1 MQEEK
6 FGELIKN
13 IRKKYNLTQK
23 DLADKYHVTYQA
35 VSKWENGKNM
45 PDVTILKEISK
56 DFNLSLEDL
65 MEGNLIEKKSNKS
78 QKNKIIIFT
87 LISCILLIAIII
99 FIIKNVNSDF
109 ESRTLSTTCDNFKI
123 SGIIS
128 YNEKKSLIFIPKIE
142 YCGESKNIYK
152 EITCTL
158 YEKDKDVI
166 KKISD
171 FTYNENEIT
180 LEDFLSKVTF
190 NVDNYLKVCN
200 IYSKDSFYLEIKATD
215 KENKVTSY
223 NVPITLDDK
232 CLN

>member
-6 FGELIKN
+6 FGKLIKE

-45 PDVTILKEISK
+45 PDVTILKEISQ
-56 DFNLSLEDL
+56 DFNVSMDDL
-65 MEGNLIEKKSNKS
+65 IDGNLNEKKTFN
-78 QKNKIIIFT
+78 KNKFLIIFFVFIILMSVIIIW
-87 LISCILLIAIII
+87 
-99 FIIKNVNSDF
+99 IIKNTNSDF
-109 ESRTLSTTCDNFKI
+109 ESRTLSTTCENFKI

-128 YNEKKSLIFIPKIE
+128 YNEKKSLIFIPKLE
-142 YCGESKNIYK
+142 YCGEEKNIYK
-152 EITCTL
+152 EISCTL
-158 YEKDKDVI
+158 YEKNKDVI
-166 KKISD
+166 KEIS
-171 FTYNENEIT
+171 TYKYDEKEIT
-180 LEDFLSKVTF
+180 LEDFLANVTF

-200 IYSKDSFYLEIKATD
+200 VYEKDSFYIEIKATD
-215 KENKVTSY
+215 NNNKITSY

>member
-6 FGELIKN
+6 FGKLIKE
-13 IRKKYNLTQK
+13 IRQKYHLTQK
-23 DLADKYHVTYQA
+23 ELADKYHVTYQA

-56 DFNLSLEDL
+56 DFNVSLDDL
-65 MEGNLIEKKSNKS
+65 IDGELKENKNGNSKKKIMIIAGV
-78 QKNKIIIFT
+78 III
-87 LISCILLIAIII
+87 LIVVAVILDLK
-99 FIIKNVNSDF
+99 FHKTDF
-109 ESRTLSTTCDNFKI
+109 ESRTMSTTCDNFKI

-142 YCGESKNIYK
+142 YCGEEENLYSNIS
-152 EITCTL
+152 CTL

-166 KKISD
+166 KEISSYRYD
-171 FTYNENEIT
+171 EKEIT
-180 LEDFLSKVTF
+180 LEEFLSNVTF

-200 IYSKDSFYLEIKATD
+200 SYAKDSFYLEIKATD
-215 KENKVTSY
+215 KLGKITSY

>member
-6 FGELIKN
+6 FGKIIKE
-13 IRKKYNLTQK
+13 IRKKNNLTQK

-56 DFNLSLEDL
+56 DFNVSLDDL
-65 MEGNLIEKKSNKS
+65 IDGNLNQKKD
-78 QKNKIIIFT
+78 NKILIIIIWF
-87 LISCILLIAIII
+87 IILLAVLIIWI
-99 FIIKNVNSDF
+99 VKNNDSDF
-109 ESRTLSTTCDNFKI
+109 ESRTMSTSCENFKI

-128 YNEKKSLIFIPKIE
+128 YNEKKSLIFIPKLE
-142 YCGESKNIYK
+142 YCGEEKNVYK

-158 YEKDKDVI
+158 YEKNKDVI
-166 KKISD
+166 KEISSYKYD
-171 FTYNENEIT
+171 EKEIT
-180 LEDFLSKVTF
+180 LEDFLENVTF

-200 IYSKDSFYLEIKATD
+200 AYEKDSFFIEIKATD
-215 KENKVTSY
+215 NDNKITSY